1 MPKDGMLWEAA
12 ATTGPEEAQQKKQ
25 SSQKGSKRGY
35 ILNTFKGKVKEFEGN
50 NYDCTDENNLK
61 NVERLVTKAA
71 DYIVTQIKLV
81 VS

>member
-1 MPKDGMLWEAA
+1 MVCYGRLQK
-12 ATTGPEEAQQKKQ
+12 QQALKRRNNKKQ
-25 SSQKGSKRGY
+25 SSRNGSKRGY